1 MKRLWGAPAALA
13 VLVVFGAA
21 ACGSSS
27 NKVSDG
33 SASSASNGGNPTVE
47 ASFDD
52 TGCKPTSFDLP
63 AGRTTF
69 HVKNDGA
76 SSITEIELLDSKGA
90 IIAEKENLTP
100 GLDGTF
106 TVNLTAGAEY
116 SLTCPGG
123 TEHAVVPVHVEG
135 GDGDHDS
142 DHDSAAG
149 SACTPA
155 GDPSTAASH
164 LSVALQDF
172 TITPATPTATA
183 GTVAFDATN
192 TGTHPHEIVVV
203 KGVTAD
209 ELPRADDGSI
219 DEDKLPA
226 GSEVGELEAFAPGNA
241 CSAVFDLTPGSY
253 TLFCNVVGQSEGP
266 HAKLGMITAL
276 TVS

>member
-1 MKRLWGAPAALA
+1 MKRLWVAAAP
-13 VLVVFGAA
+13 LVVLLVLGAA

-27 NKVSDG
+27 NDSNGSGPPG
-33 SASSASNGGNPTVE
+33 SASGNPTVE

-52 TGCKPTSFDLP
+52 TGCQPTSFDLP

-69 HVKNDGA
+69 HVKNSGA
-76 SSITEIELLDSKGA
+76 SSITEIELLDSNGA
-90 IIAEKENLTP
+90 IVGEKENLTP

-106 TVNLTAGAEY
+106 TVNLTAGAQY
-116 SLTCPGG
+116 SLACPGG

-135 GDGDHDS
+135 GADDHG
-142 DHDSAAG
+142 SAAG
-149 SACTPA
+149 STCTPA

-164 LSVALQDF
+164 LAVALQDF
-172 TITPATPTATA
+172 TITPATPTAAA
-183 GTVAFDATN
+183 GTVSFDATN
-192 TGTHPHEIVVV
+192 AGTHPHEIVVV

-266 HAKLGMITAL
+266 HAKLGMITTL